1 MFRRLPSLSALRTFE
16 SAARL
21 GSFKA
26 AADELH
32 VTATAVSHQI
42 RALEQRL
49 GQPLFHRSTRSITLT
64 EPGRKIAAVL
74 TQTFLALRDVV
85 EEIAP
90 KNAPLTI
97 STTSSFATLWLV
109 PRLVDFQARH
119 PDCAVQ
125 LETTTRLTD
134 LFGERRVDV
143 AIRYGHGPYAG
154 LDATPL
160 FDERFGAYISPR
172 LAPPADELPSE
183 LPLIETAWQ
192 QDVLEDVNWATWL
205 SLAGLDP
212 ARFRTLRFNEE
223 EHVLHAAIA
232 GQGIALASSVL
243 AAGFVDRGLLAPCR
257 GEVRLAGARY
267 VALCL
272 PERRSAQKIDAFLGW
287 VTSLTSIA

>member
-1 MFRRLPSLSALRTFE
+1 
-16 SAARL
+16 
-21 GSFKA
+21 
-26 AADELH
+26 
-32 VTATAVSHQI
+32 
-42 RALEQRL
+42 
-49 GQPLFHRSTRSITLT
+49 
-64 EPGRKIAAVL
+64 
-74 TQTFLALRDVV
+74 
-85 EEIAP
+85 
-90 KNAPLTI
+90 
-97 STTSSFATLWLV
+97 V

-125 LETTTRLTD
+125 LETTTRPTD
-134 LFGERRVDV
+134 QFGERRVDV
-143 AIRYGHGPYAG
+143 AIRYGYGPYAG
-154 LDATPL
+154 LDATPQ

-172 LAPPADELPSE
+172 LAPPTDELPSE
-183 LPLIETAWQ
+183 LPLIESAWQ
-192 QDVLEDVNWATWL
+192 QDVLQDVNWATLL
-205 SLAGLDP
+205 SLAGLDA